1 MGEVVPVK
9 KKRVNKQL
17 MINVVPTK
25 NVDFELL
32 RL

>member
-9 KKRVNKQL
+9 IKKSKQT
-17 MINVVPTK
+17 VDVYAVPTK